1 MEATLRQPT
10 SWGAALHRTARGKA
24 WHRGLGKNASWQPS
38 YVEASLVDFELCRR
52 ADWLIGW
59 CGSTFSRLLAQ
70 LRGLDRRS
78 AEWYSACPESMHAL
92 STRAVLYQWNLC
104 NSTEDE
110 AAHDKL
116 GYKRSPEA
124 LEAYS
129 VARHFELGTHTKAGR
144 AEAFAVRS
152 AWKESIGLHVRY

>member
-1 MEATLRQPT
+1 MRAGSRRTSKRPSSTL
-10 SWGAALHRTARGKA
+10 SFVAALIGSSVGAARHSRG
-24 WHRGLGKNASWQPS
+24 
-38 YVEASLVDFELCRR
+38 Y
-52 ADWLIGW
+52 
-59 CGSTFSRLLAQ
+59 SRSCVV
-70 LRGLDRRS
+70 LDRRS
-78 AEWYSACPESMHAL
+78 AECYSACPESMHAL

-124 LEAYS
+124 LEAYR